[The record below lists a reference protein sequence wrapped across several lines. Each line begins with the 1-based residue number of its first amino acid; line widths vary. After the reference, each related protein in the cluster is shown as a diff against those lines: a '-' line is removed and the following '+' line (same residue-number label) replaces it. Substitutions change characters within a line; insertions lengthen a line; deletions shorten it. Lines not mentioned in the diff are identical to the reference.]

1 MHKFYQVLEFRI
13 LEFAGVSKLTCLYA
27 HKDCKCLWDLD
38 AADVANAEQEFEHW
52 WEHQVYQHLKLRE
65 KSTSNNYRK

>member
-13 LEFAGVSKLTCLYA
+13 LEFAGVSKLTCPYA

-38 AADVANAEQEFEHW
+38 AADVANAEQEFEH
-52 WEHQVYQHLKLRE
+52 
-65 KSTSNNYRK
+65 